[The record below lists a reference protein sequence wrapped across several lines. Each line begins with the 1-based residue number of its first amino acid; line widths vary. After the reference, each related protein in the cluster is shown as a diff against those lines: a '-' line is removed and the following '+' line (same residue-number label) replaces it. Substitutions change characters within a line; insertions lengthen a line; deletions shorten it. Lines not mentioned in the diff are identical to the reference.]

1 MLNIPKR
8 LGGIHHDL
16 YKGYSF
22 SVSLNNTAG
31 LYQRKT
37 SQPKTGCGVVKL
49 MLVMAAARKSP

>member
-1 MLNIPKR
+1 MQNIPKR

-16 YKGYSF
+16 NKVYSF

-37 SQPKTGCGVVKL
+37 SQPKTGWRSQTDV
-49 MLVMAAARKSP
+49 VMAAAGK